1 MIYKVLFI
9 LIAILIIFL
18 KIKTKKILPK
28 REGLKAL
35 EPKKTSTSN
44 VAIVVGHNV
53 ANKGAYSKK
62 LELAEYDYWLEVAKH
77 LQTKGYDIYTREPI
91 TSYSKQMQ
99 NLCNKLNSK
108 PYDLIIE
115 LHFNGAGSSRANGL
129 ECLAHHKSTKGLAY
143 AQKFCEMAQAKF
155 YTKNRGV
162 VKIQKETDR
171 GAYGI
176 FHTKAPYILT
186 ELFFGSNDECLFF
199 KDTKKV
205 AEFYHEFIKEV
216 VG

>member
-1 MIYKVLFI
+1 MIYKILFI
-9 LIAILIIFL
+9 LIVILIVFA
-18 KIKTKKILPK
+18 KIKTKKILTK
-28 REGLKAL
+28 R
-35 EPKKTSTSN
+35 EPKKTS

-77 LQTKGYDIYTREPI
+77 LKTLGYDIYTRDPI
-91 TSYSKQMQ
+91 TSYSIQMQ
-99 NLCNKLNSK
+99 SLCNKLNSK

-115 LHFNGAGSSRANGL
+115 LHFNGAGSSRANGV

-155 YTKNRGV
+155 YIKNRGV

-205 AEFYHEFIKEV
+205 AEFYHEFIEEV

>member
-1 MIYKVLFI
+1 
-9 LIAILIIFL
+9 
-18 KIKTKKILPK
+18 
-28 REGLKAL
+28 
-35 EPKKTSTSN
+35 
-44 VAIVVGHNV
+44 
-53 ANKGAYSKK
+53 
-62 LELAEYDYWLEVAKH
+62 
-77 LQTKGYDIYTREPI
+77 
-91 TSYSKQMQ
+91 MQ

-162 VKIQKETDR
+162 VKIQKETER

-216 VG
+216 VGWYLTM

>member
-1 MIYKVLFI
+1 
-9 LIAILIIFL
+9 
-18 KIKTKKILPK
+18 
-28 REGLKAL
+28 
-35 EPKKTSTSN
+35 
-44 VAIVVGHNV
+44 
-53 ANKGAYSKK
+53 
-62 LELAEYDYWLEVAKH
+62 
-77 LQTKGYDIYTREPI
+77 
-91 TSYSKQMQ
+91 MQ

-162 VKIQKETDR
+162 VKIQKETER

-186 ELFFGSNDECLFF
+186 ELFLEVMMNAYFLRIQKRLQN
-199 KDTKKV
+199 
-205 AEFYHEFIKEV
+205 FITSLLRR
-216 VG
+216 